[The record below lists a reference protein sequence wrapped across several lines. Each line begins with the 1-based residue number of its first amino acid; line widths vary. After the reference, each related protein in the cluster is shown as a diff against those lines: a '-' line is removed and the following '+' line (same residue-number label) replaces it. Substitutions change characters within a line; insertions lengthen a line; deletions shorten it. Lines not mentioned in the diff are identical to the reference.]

1 MNLDGLCGV
10 WLVIHAPN
18 PKIISPLLSAGDAL
32 QLEFNAH
39 VCAGYSRPENPR
51 EDANQPALRIVRE
64 ATER

>member
-1 MNLDGLCGV
+1 MGCAGYG
-10 WLVIHAPN
+10 WLFMHQT